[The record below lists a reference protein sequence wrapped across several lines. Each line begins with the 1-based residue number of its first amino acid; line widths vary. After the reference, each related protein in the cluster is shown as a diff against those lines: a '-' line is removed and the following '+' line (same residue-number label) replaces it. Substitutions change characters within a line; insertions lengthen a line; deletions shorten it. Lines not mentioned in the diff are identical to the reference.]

1 MRRFASVVAAIAVA
15 SAAPCR
21 AQGGSL
27 SCSACHVSSS
37 GGALTQTGREY
48 RWRANGADDE
58 LAGYHAGVT
67 TRFSSTSGA
76 GGASDGSGGGSD
88 AAPSGFGRWSGETSV
103 YARVG
108 RTRSLGQ
115 AVPLRSVI
123 ETLHLH
129 GEGTVG
135 DDTVTFDGDGF
146 ARQGLHSYDGGV
158 DPNGVGF
165 STAQVTWRSA
175 ASGALARLG
184 RQYVVAGAATR
195 RVDGLDVRTPFGD
208 ASEVEV
214 FGGVPSDNGFGG
226 SNGDFIGGGRVATR
240 LGESFGIGASGFY
253 AKDASDPADAKGG
266 VDMTWTPVRKLD
278 LYGHVY
284 YDWIADRVYDG
295 RLDALWQP
303 SLSWQVEASFT
314 HSVPALFLP
323 KDSLFWV
330 FSVDAYDESALT
342 LTRRFDERLSANL
355 YGRHTAYGDGDRL
368 EQFGGGVDAR
378 YGPNGEDTVGGE
390 VAWQDE
396 ERGSLGGSSID
407 GDVVYLR
414 GYHQLWWTGAIYT
427 ALDASIQHMLDSSVR
442 DATLLR
448 AVVGYDPHGRWDV
461 ECGVDWRRDP
471 DFANGV
477 DLFARLR
484 IRF

>member
-1 MRRFASVVAAIAVA
+1 MRRFASVVAAIVVA

-27 SCSACHVSSS
+27 SCSACHVASS

-58 LAGYHAGVT
+58 LAGYHAGIA
-67 TRFSSTSGA
+67 TRFSSASGSSE
-76 GGASDGSGGGSD
+76 GGGGGSD

-135 DDTVTFDGDGF
+135 DDSVTFDGDGF

-158 DPNGVGF
+158 DPDAVGF
-165 STAQVTWRSA
+165 STAQVTWKSA

-184 RQYVVAGAATR
+184 RQYVVAGTATR
-195 RVDGLDVRTPFGD
+195 RVDGLAVRTPFGD
-208 ASEVEV
+208 SSEVEL

-226 SNGDFIGGGRVATR
+226 ANGDFIGGGRVATH

-253 AKDASDPADAKGG
+253 SKDASDPADAKGG
-266 VDMTWTPVRKLD
+266 LDATWSPVRKID

-284 YDWIADRVYDG
+284 YDWIADRIYDG
-295 RLDALWQP
+295 RLDA
-303 SLSWQVEASFT
+303 
-314 HSVPALFLP
+314 
-323 KDSLFWV
+323 
-330 FSVDAYDESALT
+330 
-342 LTRRFDERLSANL
+342 
-355 YGRHTAYGDGDRL
+355 
-368 EQFGGGVDAR
+368 
-378 YGPNGEDTVGGE
+378 
-390 VAWQDE
+390 
-396 ERGSLGGSSID
+396 I
-407 GDVVYLR
+407 
-414 GYHQLWWTGAIYT
+414 
-427 ALDASIQHMLDSSVR
+427 
-442 DATLLR
+442 
-448 AVVGYDPHGRWDV
+448 
-461 ECGVDWRRDP
+461 
-471 DFANGV
+471 
-477 DLFARLR
+477 
-484 IRF
+484 